1 MKKLLLALIAT
12 AALLSPAAASA
23 HANWFSHH
31 HRMLAKVTGTGTSFA
46 SASATAS
53 GTATGNAALG
63 TGTFSATITTD
74 TAKAVTH
81 TGKRGTLTCAPATA
95 ALKLTGATATNTLAS
110 TLTGKTC
117 TWTPTGGAA
126 VSAFFG
132 RGTATGAGTLAGM
145 TGASE
150 KAFLTRKAD
159 GTVRGAVFAATHRM
173 FSVEFASQERDAAKH
188 TGHCDHH

>member
-1 MKKLLLALIAT
+1 MRKLLLPLLAT
-12 AALLSPAAASA
+12 AALVAPAAATA
-23 HANWFSHH
+23 HGNWFGHH
-31 HRMLAKVTGTGTSFA
+31 HGMLAKVTGTGTSFA

-53 GTATGNAALG
+53 GTAAGNAALG
-63 TGTFSATITTD
+63 TGTFTATITTD
-74 TAKAVTH
+74 TTKAVTR
-81 TGKRGTLTCAPATA
+81 TGTRGSLTCAPATA
-95 ALKLTGATATNTLAS
+95 ALKLTGATATNTLTS

-132 RGTATGAGTLAGM
+132 RGTTTGAGTLAGL
-145 TGASE
+145 TGATA

-159 GTVRGAVFAATHRM
+159 GTVRGAVFAGSHRM
-173 FSVEFASQERDAAKH
+173 FSAEFAEQEHDAANH